1 MKYLLPTAAAGL
13 LLLAAQPAM
22 ADYKDQAVLTQLSSV
37 SGSLGQRVSI
47 TCSGSVIGSSHVGWF
62 QQVPGSGLRTVI
74 YYNTR
79 RPSEVPDRF
88 SASKSDNTATLTI
101 SSLQADDEADYFCG
115 SYLAGSTYGI
125 FGSGTRLTVL
135 GQPGGGGSG
144 GGGSGGGGSGGGGS
158 QVRLQESGPSL
169 VKPSQTLSLTCTVS
183 GFSLIS
189 NAVAWVRQAP
199 GKVPEWLA
207 GIGSSEH
214 TYYNPALKS
223 RLSITRDTSKS
234 QVSLSLSSVTTAD
247 TAVYYCARSFKS
259 DYVNPCDIDYWGPG
273 LLVTV
278 SSLAS
283 GAEFEQKLISEEDL

>member
-37 SGSLGQRVSI
+37 SGSVGQRVSI
-47 TCSGSVIGSSHVGWF
+47 TCSGSYIGGWVGWF
-62 QQVPGSGLRTVI
+62 QQIPGSGLRTVI
-74 YYNTR
+74 YYNVN
-79 RPSEVPDRF
+79 RPSGVPDRF
-88 SASKSDNTATLTI
+88 SGSKSDNIATLTI
-101 SSLQADDEADYFCG
+101 SSLQAEDEAIYFCG
-115 SYLAGSTYGI
+115 SYAGNVYGV

-135 GQPGGGGSG
+135 GQPKSAPSG
-144 GGGSGGGGSGGGGS
+144 GGGSGGGGSLS

-183 GFSLIS
+183 GFSLTS
-189 NAVAWVRQAP
+189 SAVAWVRQAP
-199 GKVPEWLA
+199 GNVPEWLG
-207 GIGSSEH
+207 GISSGGGA
-214 TYYNPALKS
+214 YLNPALKS

-234 QVSLSLSSVTTAD
+234 QVSLSLSTVTAED
-247 TAVYYCARSFKS
+247 TAVYYCARSFKA
-259 DYVNPCDIDYWGPG
+259 DWANPCDIDYWGPG

-278 SSLAS
+278 SSGAS